1 MRGSSSSSSASEAKD
16 SSDSPRFVGLTPLEI
31 EPDPIPAPDAA
42 VAFRVAVEKKHSQLA
57 AVLEDTSI
65 RVEGK
70 IVRIVLD
77 PPSAATERRLA
88 EPAMARV
95 LDEAAVAVLG
105 RGARA
110 SVESIGPAG
119 GDLTAAAASAD
130 PVKLEK
136 ENLKQRVASDER
148 VKRMMDMFGGEI
160 SEVRRDDRE
169 N

>member
-1 MRGSSSSSSASEAKD
+1 M
-16 SSDSPRFVGLTPLEI
+16 GLTPLEI
-31 EPDPIPAPDAA
+31 EPDPIAAPDAA

-95 LDEAAVAVLG
+95 LDEAAAAVLG

-110 SVESIGPAG
+110 SVESAGPAD

-130 PVKLEK
+130 PVKLER

-148 VKRMMDMFGGEI
+148 VKRMMDLFGGEI
-160 SEVRRDDRE
+160 SEVRRDDRD